1 MKFQRRRGV
10 SVIIATLLLIA
21 IAVAAGI
28 LVYVFVNG
36 LAGSLTTG
44 GGQQT
49 TERLQMQSFNF
60 ALSPQACACTSQ
72 ILQIFLQ
79 NSGSSSTTISSVYYD
94 GNLLTLATPV
104 TAATLINSIGYPAV
118 AGNAYTAPTS
128 TLVNDLT
135 ATSCTATPNGAAAT
149 MCLGSLFGFALF
161 MVNVVLRWTHFHFLY
176 AAPILTVL
184 DAAILVAVSL
194 RNPAPAE
201 ASIDVSM
208 WRLDFSRAEQLRL
221 KLLPLWQDF
230 RFQAAALLALT
241 AAVVIAFR

>member
-79 NSGSSSTTISSVYYD
+79 NSGSSSTTISSIYYD
-94 GNLLTLATPV
+94 GNLLTITAPFTTAAVALSTIGYTAAATPLV
-104 TAATLINSIGYPAV
+104 
-118 AGNAYTAPTS
+118 YTATS
-128 TLVNDLT
+128 ATLVNDFT
-135 ATSCTATPNGAAAT
+135 ATACTATNGAAASICFT
-149 MCLGSLFGFALF
+149 TA
-161 MVNVVLRWTHFHFLY
+161 TAKTTY
-176 AAPILTVL
+176 ATG
-184 DAAILVAVSL
+184 
-194 RNPAPAE
+194 
-201 ASIDVSM
+201 DVG
-208 WRLDFSRAEQLRL
+208 QIVI
-221 KLLPLWQDF
+221 PLSP
-230 RFQAAALLALT
+230 
-241 AAVVIAFR
+241 AAVAGTSHTIKVVSTTGATNVFTVTAGRSG